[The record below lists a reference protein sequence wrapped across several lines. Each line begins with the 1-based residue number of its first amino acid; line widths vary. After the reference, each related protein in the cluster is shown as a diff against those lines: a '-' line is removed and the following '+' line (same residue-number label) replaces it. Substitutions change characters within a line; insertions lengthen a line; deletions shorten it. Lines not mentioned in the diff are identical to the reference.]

1 MKIVGPSFGAFWFCL
16 ALAVLISSGCGPRRE
31 GVEVNGEV
39 TYNGQPL
46 TNAAVTFF
54 PVQGRPTTAPLDST
68 GQYALE
74 LSPGDYQVTITV
86 GANVPPGFKEGDVLP
101 PPAVVLPDH
110 YTSRVHTELTATV
123 ADDHSEPIKFELE

>member
-1 MKIVGPSFGAFWFCL
+1 MKTVGPSRGARWFSL
-16 ALAVLISSGCGPRRE
+16 ALAALISSGCGRPSE
-31 GVEVNGEV
+31 GVEVIGEV

-54 PVQGRPTTAPLDST
+54 PAQGRPATAPLDSA
-68 GQYALE
+68 GQYTIE
-74 LSPGDYQVTITV
+74 LPPGDYQVTITV

-110 YTSRVHTELTATV
+110 YTSRVHTELSATV
-123 ADDHSEPIKFELE
+123 ADDQSEPINFNLK